1 MTRTRIRPSL
11 SALTALGLLAL
22 AGTACTPIVATR
34 GNMADPERLAEIKPG
49 ASRQEDVAGLLGTP
63 SHVGTFDQ
71 SVWYYIGQ
79 KTEKTAF
86 FQPEVVERRVVVVQF
101 DQQGVV
107 TAMKTLDASQ
117 GQDVEM
123 VDRVTPTSGRE
134 LGFLEQLVGNVGRFG
149 SKGGGLT
156 GPGSPTGTTRRP

>member
-1 MTRTRIRPSL
+1 MTRPRIRPSL

-22 AGTACTPIVATR
+22 AGTACAPIVATR

-49 ASRQEDVAGLLGTP
+49 SSRQEDVAGLLGTP
-63 SHVGTFDQ
+63 SHVGTFDH

-101 DQQGVV
+101 DPQGVV
-107 TAMKTLDASQ
+107 INLKTLDASQ
-117 GQDVEM
+117 GQEVEM
-123 VDRVTPTSGRE
+123 VDRATPTSGRE
-134 LGFLEQLVGNVGRFG
+134 LGFLEQLIGNVGRFG
-149 SKGGGLT
+149 TKSGGMT
-156 GPGSPTGTTRRP
+156 GPGAPTGGSRIP